1 MAEEEIKTR
10 RQSPQHAELEHIE
23 LLKEVAKRRG
33 PLLNLLRACEGQG
46 VQFAD
51 WTGFR
56 TSEDNAAALDSTGSS
71 WWLLVRIGF
80 TNVSLTT
87 GEERTSG
94 RTLIAIMRTRWQTGH
109 SRKQRPVSLSYRS
122 R

>member
-1 MAEEEIKTR
+1 
-10 RQSPQHAELEHIE
+10 
-23 LLKEVAKRRG
+23 
-33 PLLNLLRACEGQG
+33 
-46 VQFAD
+46 
-51 WTGFR
+51 
-56 TSEDNAAALDSTGSS
+56 LDSTGSS